1 MKNNLWLKT
10 GILAS
15 IVSIC
20 LSMINLIPCIGCL
33 IWPITCTSWFLI
45 PFIAGY
51 LAVLWKN
58 LKRDQFEEG
67 AKQGALAGLTISII
81 AGSLN
86 ACISFI
92 SSLIHSSAGTA
103 LSFLNNENFL
113 EEYLPTSLERI
124 GATAFGLLIGC
135 LCGFFFNIL
144 FATIGG
150 IIKVA
155 LSKD

>member
-1 MKNNLWLKT
+1 MKNNSWLKA

-20 LSMINLIPCIGCL
+20 LSMINLIPCIRCL

-51 LAVLWKN
+51 LAALWKN

-67 AKQGALAGLTISII
+67 AKQGALAGLTISVI

-86 ACISFI
+86 LCINFI
-92 SSLIHSSAGTA
+92 SSLISSSAGTA
-103 LSFLNNENFL
+103 LSFINNENYL
-113 EEYLPTSLERI
+113 EEFLPASFVGIGGSLI
-124 GATAFGLLIGC
+124 ALFIGC

-144 FATIGG
+144 FATLGG

>member
-1 MKNNLWLKT
+1 
-10 GILAS
+10 
-15 IVSIC
+15 
-20 LSMINLIPCIGCL
+20 
-33 IWPITCTSWFLI
+33 
-45 PFIAGY
+45 
-51 LAVLWKN
+51 VLWEN

-67 AKQGALAGLTISII
+67 AKQGALAGLTISVI

-86 ACISFI
+86 AFISFI
-92 SSLIHSSAGTA
+92 SSLISSSAGTA
-103 LSFLNNENFL
+103 LSLLNNENFL
-113 EEYLPTSLERI
+113 EEYMPASLVGI
-124 GATAFGLLIGC
+124 GGTAFGLLLGC

>member
-1 MKNNLWLKT
+1 MKNNSWLKA

-15 IVSIC
+15 IVSVC
-20 LSMINLIPCIGCL
+20 LSIIGLIPCIGCL

-51 LAVLWKN
+51 LAALWKN

-67 AKQGALAGLTISII
+67 AKQGALAGLTISVIV
-81 AGSLN
+81 GSLN

-92 SSLIHSSAGTA
+92 RSSEGTA

-113 EEYLPTSLERI
+113 EEYMPTSLERI